1 VFFYFGWLNLGYF
14 ASQKFSCHFK
24 SIITMGI
31 KKIIQVIPLLLC
43 ITTTRAQFF
52 KPDGGLAHTFS
63 IVARDEVTGE
73 MAVAVQS
80 HWFSVGTSVS
90 WGEAGAGVVAT
101 QSFTNKSYGI
111 LGLQMMKEGNNAK
124 EALLKLLEADEG
136 REVRQ
141 VAMIDSN
148 GVVAAHTGKL
158 CIDYAG
164 HIIGNNYSVQS
175 NMMLNN
181 TVCPAMAKA
190 FEASAGKPLAERV
203 LAALKAAQAAGGDI
217 RGKQSAALLVVAGHS
232 HGKPWD
238 ERLVDLRVDDRELPL
253 VELERL
259 LNLHRA
265 YEHMNNGDLAVE
277 KGDMDG
283 AMQQYGAAMK
293 MFPGN
298 LEMQYWTAITLASN
312 KKIKEAAAMLQKIYK
327 QDANWRELTRR
338 LPKVNL
344 LVVKDAELKE
354 LLK

>member
-1 VFFYFGWLNLGYF
+1 MY
-14 ASQKFSCHFK
+14 
-24 SIITMGI
+24 M
-31 KKIIQVIPLLLC
+31 KKIISATVLFVLC
-43 ITTTRAQFF
+43 SAATRAQFF
-52 KPDGGLAHTFS
+52 KSNDGLAHTFS
-63 IVARDEVTGE
+63 IVARDEVSGE
-73 MAVAVQS
+73 MAVGVQS

-90 WGEAGAGVVAT
+90 WGAAGTGVVAT
-101 QSFTNKSYGI
+101 QSFVNKSYGI
-111 LGLQMMKEGNNAK
+111 LGLQMMKEGASAK
-124 EALLKLLEADEG
+124 DALSKLLEADEG

-148 GVVAAHTGKL
+148 GVVAAHTGNL
-158 CIDYAG
+158 CIDYAS
-164 HIIGNNYSVQS
+164 HITGNNYSVQS

-232 HGKPWD
+232 NCKPWD
-238 ERLVDLRVDDRELPL
+238 ERLVDLRVDDHELPL

-259 LNLHRA
+259 LKLYRA

-298 LEMQYWTAITLASN
+298 LEMQYWTAITLAGN
-312 KKIKEAAAMLQKIYK
+312 KKVKEAAAMLQKIYK
-327 QDANWRELTRR
+327 KDANWRELTRR

-344 LVVKDAELKE
+344 LTVSAAELKE

>member
-1 VFFYFGWLNLGYF
+1 MAFLTKN
-14 ASQKFSCHFK
+14 FK
-24 SIITMGI
+24 VINMSIRKVTSSVM
-31 KKIIQVIPLLLC
+31 LLLLSMSS
-43 ITTTRAQFF
+43 TRGQFF
-52 KPDGGLAHTFS
+52 KNDGGLAHTFS

-73 MAVAVQS
+73 MAVGVQS

-90 WGEAGAGVVAT
+90 WGAAGTGVVAT

-111 LGLQMMKEGNNAK
+111 LGLQMIKEGATAK

-148 GVVAAHTGKL
+148 GVVAAHTGNL

-232 HGKPWD
+232 QGKPWD
-238 ERLVDLRVDDRELPL
+238 ERLVDLRVDDHEQPL

-259 LNLHRA
+259 LNLYRA
-265 YEHMNNGDLAVE
+265 YEYMNNGDLAVE

-293 MFPGN
+293 LFPGN
-298 LEMQYWTAITLASN
+298 LEMQYWTAITLAGN

-344 LVVKDAELKE
+344 LSVSAAELKE